1 MKKYYKLSGAVLA
14 LGALLF
20 MGFGCGG
27 GDDVSTDEEEY
38 IAGQLAPL
46 KADISSV
53 REEIA
58 PLGEKMALL
67 LKTTLEGLAS
77 QEDIAKVQK
86 DIDNLRGEINSLAA
100 RVKKLEYKPA
110 AVVEKAPAPAVRP
123 VRPRRAPMAPV
134 AEPTEELGA
143 VSRPSL
149 ALPEIAQRSARQN
162 LSLIDA
168 IAGGDFA
175 SIYSLLQ

>member
-123 VRPRRAPMAPV
+123 RRAPRAPV
-134 AEPTEELGA
+134 TEPTEELGA
-143 VSRPSL
+143 VSQPLPS
-149 ALPEIAQRSARQN
+149 APQVKMRERSARQN
-162 LSLIDA
+162 LGLIDA

-175 SIYSLLQ
+175 SIYFLLQ